1 MSMGLS
7 NTVPEPTL
15 VDEVELLECLRK
27 IGKGLIASGV
37 AVGVVENTL
46 TEIALVYDVPC
57 EIMAL
62 PNVIMIEL
70 GPSQHGQVDFAVQSL
85 TTLQLDQVSEIADL
99 IDRVKQKNIPLA
111 NAAVRM
117 DRILTKPPRFKSAMV
132 IFGYFLSC
140 IGLTM
145 LFRPELRSL
154 LITGAAGILVGLMVL
169 WFRKW
174 PRFNLLLPVIAA
186 IVVSTLI
193 FQLTRQ
199 GFVFGSANLLIT
211 PLITFLPGALLTTGM
226 IELTSMHI
234 LSGSSRLIYGAA
246 VLLLLFFGIAVGLN
260 ISGLASYQVY
270 AYEAVV
276 FPWWAPFLGT
286 LLFGIG
292 TFIRLSGANRDLF
305 WMLLVLYIAM
315 LGQSFG
321 EQYFNSYVGAFIGAF
336 LMALSS
342 EFIARSP
349 RRTPALVSQM
359 LAFWFLVPGARGLLS
374 VTSILT
380 EDLQSAAIGLGQMV
394 ILIVSISIGVLLGT
408 LLVSPNKF
416 VPVTALNTQIHEQRG

>member
-1 MSMGLS
+1 
-7 NTVPEPTL
+7 
-15 VDEVELLECLRK
+15 
-27 IGKGLIASGV
+27 
-37 AVGVVENTL
+37 
-46 TEIALVYDVPC
+46 
-57 EIMAL
+57 
-62 PNVIMIEL
+62 
-70 GPSQHGQVDFAVQSL
+70 
-85 TTLQLDQVSEIADL
+85 
-99 IDRVKQKNIPLA
+99 
-111 NAAVRM
+111 
-117 DRILTKPPRFKSAMV
+117 
-132 IFGYFLSC
+132 
-140 IGLTM
+140 M

-349 RRTPALVSQM
+349 RRTPAIASQT

-374 VTSILT
+374 ITSILS
-380 EDLQSAAIGLGQMV
+380 EDVQSAAVGLGEMV
-394 ILIVSISIGVLLGT
+394 ILITSITLGVLLGT
-408 LLVSPNKF
+408 LVISPRKF
-416 VPVTALNTQIHEQRG
+416 VPVTADDGQFKKIQV